1 MAEKKIEEIRDALR
15 VISDI
20 QNMDETNPIVHRVSN
35 ATVRKVTTTVAA
47 VREPTN
53 LIVPLN
59 VIWFDFNP
67 QSKYYKAARRR
78 LSKNADPS
86 AGTLHTWEVIDTYAQ
101 FIEDQF
107 YDAEDAAI
115 LNTQAPLPVAS
126 PTVLGI
132 AKLSVAAAN
141 GAVPTVVGEGDPRLT
156 DARQPTEHTHAE
168 KPATQLKTRTGVVTI
183 ENSAQPVVGATLFA
197 TSPTTAV
204 WRQVTNADVN
214 Q

>member
-35 ATVRKVTTTVAA
+35 ATVRKVTTTIAA
-47 VREPTN
+47 VREPVN

-59 VIWFDFNP
+59 VIWFDFDP

-78 LSKNADPS
+78 PSKNPDVA

-115 LNTQAPLPVAS
+115 LNTQAPLPIAS
-126 PTVLGI
+126 ATVLGI
-132 AKLSVAAAN
+132 AKLSHAPTNAAA
-141 GAVPTVVGEGDPRLT
+141 PTVVGEGDPRLS
-156 DARQPTEHTHAE
+156 DARVPNEHTHPE
-168 KPATQLKTRTGVVTI
+168 KPATMLKTRTGYVTI
-183 ENSAQPVVGATLFA
+183 ENSAAPVVGAALIA
-197 TSPTTAV
+197 TSANSAG
-204 WRQVTNADVN
+204 WRQITTADVN
-214 Q
+214 R

>member
-35 ATVRKVTTTVAA
+35 ATVRKVTTTIAA
-47 VREPTN
+47 LREPTN

-59 VIWFDFNP
+59 VIWFDFDP
-67 QSKYYKAARRR
+67 QSKYYRAARRR
-78 LSKNADPS
+78 VSKNADVA

-107 YDAEDAAI
+107 YDAEDAEI

-132 AKLSVAAAN
+132 AKLSVASLN
-141 GAVPTVVGEGDPRLT
+141 GATPTVVGEGDPRLS
-156 DARQPTEHTHAE
+156 DARVPTEHTHPE

-183 ENSAQPVVGATLFA
+183 DNSAAPVVGAALIA
-197 TSPTTAV
+197 TSDKTAA
-204 WRQVTNADVN
+204 WRQITTADVN
-214 Q
+214 R

>member
-47 VREPTN
+47 VREPTS

-67 QSKYYKAARRR
+67 QSKFYRAARRR
-78 LSKNADPS
+78 VSKNADVA

-132 AKLSVAAAN
+132 AKLSVASLN
-141 GAVPTVVGEGDPRLT
+141 GATPTVVGEGDPRLT

-183 ENSAQPVVGATLFA
+183 ENSAAPVVGSTLFA
-197 TSPTTAV
+197 TSPNSAV